1 MRNVK
6 VKYTNGDIINTSMSA
21 HLTDA
26 DIYNYFR
33 IGKSFNL
40 GVVNDLISEVQEV
53 VIKWKE

>member
-53 VIKWKE
+53 VIK